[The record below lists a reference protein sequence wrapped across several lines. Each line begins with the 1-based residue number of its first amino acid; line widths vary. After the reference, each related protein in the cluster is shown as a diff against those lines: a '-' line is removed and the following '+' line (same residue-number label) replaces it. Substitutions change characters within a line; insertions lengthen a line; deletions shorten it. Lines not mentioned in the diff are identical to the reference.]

1 MTITPTPSELLD
13 TSIAQLRTLAAFL
26 REQLGQ
32 GMEGMT
38 SCSAQ
43 VAACREALGA
53 LSVLIVRLQAARE
66 PLAGAG
72 ESEHAGL
79 PSRYDRPRASGTVFE
94 P

>member
-1 MTITPTPSELLD
+1 MTITPTPNELLD

-32 GMEGMT
+32 GMDGMT

-43 VAACREALGA
+43 VGACREVLGA
-53 LSVLIVRLQAARE
+53 LSVLILRLQAARE

-72 ESEHAGL
+72 ESDAGL
-79 PSRYDRPRASGTVFE
+79 PPWYDRPRASGTVFE